1 MNYITLYIKIVI
13 MITGE
18 LKKRVANFLEMEQR
32 SGSMQLMTAEYVACM
47 QIAKEDAAELLKHSR
62 SNNGY

>member
-1 MNYITLYIKIVI
+1 